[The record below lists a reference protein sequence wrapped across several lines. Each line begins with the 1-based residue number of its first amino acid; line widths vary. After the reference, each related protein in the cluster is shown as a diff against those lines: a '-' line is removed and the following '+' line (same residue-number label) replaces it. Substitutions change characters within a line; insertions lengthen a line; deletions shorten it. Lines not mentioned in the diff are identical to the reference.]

1 MVELKKIYDSKK
13 VESTKDKLKI
23 HGKEFNSR
31 LMLGTGKYKNLL
43 DTQQSIESSQCEIV
57 TVAVRRLDFTNLS
70 QKSNLITSLNWNKL
84 WLLPNTA
91 GAKTAEEAIRLA
103 CLGRELAKQIGQET
117 NNFVKLEVI
126 SDPKYLLPDP
136 IGTMKA
142 AEFLIKKGFSVL
154 PYISADPM
162 LAKHLEDIGCAT
174 VMPLGSPIG
183 SGQGVANAIN
193 IQIIIENAK
202 IPVVID
208 AGIGSPSEAAFS
220 MELGADA
227 VLINTA
233 IAQSQVP
240 KQMATAMSLAVTAG
254 RLSYLSGRIA
264 PKKFAT
270 SSSPAQGANFLYKNT

>member
-1 MVELKKIYDSKK
+1 MMIEKVDS
-13 VESTKDKLKI
+13 SKDSLKI
-23 HGKEFNSR
+23 HGKKFNSR
-31 LMLGTGKYKNLL
+31 LMLGTGKYKNLV

-57 TVAVRRLDFTNLS
+57 TVAVRRLDFANLS
-70 QKSNLITSLNWNKL
+70 QKSNLITSLNWDKL

-103 CLGRELAKQIGQET
+103 CLGRELVKQIGQEN

-154 PYISADPM
+154 PYISPDPM

-183 SGQGVANAIN
+183 SGQGVASTIN
-193 IQIIIENAK
+193 IQIIIENSK

-208 AGIGSPSEAAFS
+208 AGIGSPSEAAFA

-233 IAQSQVP
+233 IAQSQLP
-240 KQMATAMSLAVTAG
+240 KQMANAMRLAVTAG

-270 SSSPAQGANFLYKNT
+270 SSSPAEGANFLYK